1 MEGIDLG
8 SVKSFVD
15 TLWVIDC
22 AILVFIMQAGFM
34 CMETGLSRHKNS
46 INVALKNAADFGVA
60 VVIFWIFGFGL
71 MFGKSFNGLFG
82 TDLFFFK
89 TTNAEYMT
97 YFVFQAMFVATA
109 ATIVSGAVA
118 ERMKFNGY
126 LIITLLA
133 TGIIYPIVGHWA
145 WSSSYL
151 NNIDASRQLLVV
163 TGQIKSTGWLTDIG
177 FVDFAGSTIVHSVG
191 GWIAF
196 AAVLILGPRIGKYSE
211 ANKGKFTG
219 SSFPLAVLGTLIL
232 WFGWFG
238 FNGGSNGA
246 MDEAVPLIL
255 INTFLAAAFGLLTG
269 LGISFALFKK
279 PDPYYIILGP
289 LAGLVAITA
298 GCNSMTSVTSI
309 FVGIIGA
316 IIAIFVNELLNKYE
330 IDDVVGAVPV
340 HLAAG
345 IWGTLAVGFFSDLE
359 ILGTDLTRFEQIK
372 AQIIGV
378 VSIGAFSF
386 LGSYFLLKILN
397 NFYPLRVS
405 PLHEELGLN
414 IAEHNATSVEHDL
427 IKILE
432 KQSDSGD
439 LTIRGPQD
447 PFTAGGVI
455 GLYYNKLMNKLEYT
469 EAEKKKWRD
478 RISKEVELAVKVQ
491 ENFLPK
497 RNLENYPVQGINIAA
512 REVSGDFFS
521 FYPHNDSIYFIIA
534 DVAGKGIHAGMVMA
548 KASTLFEIMSRDKVD
563 PDEMMMH
570 MNNDLFT
577 TKTGGMFVTSILGEY
592 NLITDEIKWVN
603 GGHQPAVIRSDDGK
617 YNTFES
623 NSPPMGVIMQKNKT
637 AYKMEK
643 TKLNGDRFYVFT
655 DGLSESENETG
666 EEIGIEGSIKIIEK
680 NFNKDLKKQL
690 SQITENVLNI
700 SGKNKLHDD
709 LTIIGIGK

>member
-1 MEGIDLG
+1 MG

-372 AQIIGV
+372 AQLIGV

-570 MNNDLFT
+570 MNNDLYT